1 MRARI
6 RDDSYLI
13 VAGLVLAGAELGRN
27 VAVATPSPVVGEDWG
42 WVSRACRN
50 AMPSPVPSTPTPPHK
65 GPARG
70 GEESAAQPHLN
81 LAPIGLVPALLKIRV
96 ILPLRLRGRVM
107 ERAQSTV
114 LTRCKRPLP
123 NPPPQA
129 GEGEKSAAIIRGWA
143 LGFVCH
149 RLLVFAIAAVL
160 TAVTAAA
167 GQAQDAAETFYKGR
181 QINLIVGY
189 GPGGGYDLTARLLAR
204 HIGRFIPGQPSV
216 VVQNMAGA
224 GSLRAANY
232 LYGVAP
238 KDGATFGVFG
248 SDIPMIG
255 LIGVY
260 SSVQFDARR
269 FTWLGSSS
277 SLEAQRPGGA
287 PLVLGGTGEGAR
299 DADVPKILRD
309 AIGLNIRQVL
319 GYPDSPSLFLAV
331 ERGELEGRT
340 FDFSAVKATR
350 PEWLKPNSG
359 FKFLLQFARVTRHPE
374 LPDVPTARE
383 LARDDDARAL
393 IEFAETPL
401 LTMARPFA
409 APPGVPDERAKALQ
423 AAFLAAHRD
432 PRFLDEAGKLGLD
445 ISPVDADQVLEGI
458 GRLARAPPSVLAY
471 MKRLLARH

>member
-1 MRARI
+1 M
-6 RDDSYLI
+6 
-13 VAGLVLAGAELGRN
+13 
-27 VAVATPSPVVGEDWG
+27 
-42 WVSRACRN
+42 
-50 AMPSPVPSTPTPPHK
+50 
-65 GPARG
+65 
-70 GEESAAQPHLN
+70 
-81 LAPIGLVPALLKIRV
+81 
-96 ILPLRLRGRVM
+96 
-107 ERAQSTV
+107 
-114 LTRCKRPLP
+114 
-123 NPPPQA
+123 
-129 GEGEKSAAIIRGWA
+129 
-143 LGFVCH
+143 
-149 RLLVFAIAAVL
+149 L

-277 SLEAQRPGGA
+277 SFRHDAYVLIVRADAKSPSIVEAQRPGGA
-287 PLVLGGTGEGAR
+287 PLVLGGTGGGAR

-359 FKFLLQFARVTRHPE
+359 FKFLVQFARVARHPE

-432 PRFLDEAGKLGLD
+432 PRFLDDAGKLGLD

-458 GRLARAPPSVLAY
+458 ERLARAPPSVLAY